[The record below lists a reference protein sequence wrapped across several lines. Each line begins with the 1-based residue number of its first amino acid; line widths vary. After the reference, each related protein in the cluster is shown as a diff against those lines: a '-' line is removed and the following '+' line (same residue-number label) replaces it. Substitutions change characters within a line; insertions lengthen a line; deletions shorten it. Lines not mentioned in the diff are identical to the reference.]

1 MDFVTIPLSEGFEVV
16 IDAADLPLAEGHPWR
31 AHKLANGRV
40 YAAFRE
46 GAGERRLIYLQ
57 RHLSGDEADR
67 VRFQNGDPLDCR
79 RSNLIVTPRRRER
92 KSIDKGVLAEAA
104 VCADLIRNGHEVFL
118 PFSGHA
124 AADLISLSGDR
135 RPLRWQVKYRTAR
148 KGSLHLALR
157 NVHTNGAGAVSKP
170 IRLERVD
177 GFAIYC
183 PDTETV
189 YYVAAT
195 EVSPDAGSL
204 SLNLGSF
211 APATGRKGNDFIN
224 PDRVYAT
231 IDGTPE
237 IKRLVS

>member
-1 MDFVTIPLSEGFEVV
+1 MEHVTIPLGDGHTAM
-16 IDAADLPLAEGHPWR
+16 IDAADAPLAEGRPWR
-31 AHKLANGRV
+31 AHKLTNGRV

-46 GAGERRLIYLQ
+46 GAGERRLVYLQ
-57 RHLSGDEADR
+57 RHLAGDEADR
-67 VRFQNGDPLDCR
+67 VRFQNGNPLDCR
-79 RSNLIVTPRRRER
+79 RSNLIVSPRRGER

-104 VCADLIRNGHEVFL
+104 VCADLIKNGHEVFL

-170 IRLERVD
+170 IRLERID

-189 YYVAAT
+189 YYIGAG
-195 EVSPDAGSL
+195 EVSPDAGSM
-204 SLNLGSF
+204 SLNLESLG
-211 APATGRKGNDFIN
+211 PVVGRKASDFVD

-231 IDGTPE
+231 IDGTVE
-237 IKRLVS
+237 TKGLIS